1 MALLTNQVQDDVSL
15 KELLTPTILV
25 HFSNLHIFV
34 LRYPEEMPFYCP
46 LISEF
51 AQFLQ
56 LAPTMGCLSPER
68 IRRVAIIGAG
78 PGGVVAA
85 K

>member
-1 MALLTNQVQDDVSL
+1 MVYL
-15 KELLTPTILV
+15 
-25 HFSNLHIFV
+25 IFV
-34 LRYPEEMPFYCP
+34 LRYEEEMPFYCP
-46 LISEF
+46 LISEI
-51 AQFLQ
+51 AQLLHF
-56 LAPTMGCLSPER
+56 APTMGSLPPEQ